1 MATGTILDLQG
12 LQALMDALRG
22 RGYRVIGPTLRDGA
36 LVMADI
42 TSVEDLPR
50 GIGDDQAAGH
60 YRTRIRD
67 DEALFGFAAC
77 PQSAKPALF
86 PPDEQLW
93 RGTRVG
99 EGYEVSPRE
108 PEPAPVA
115 LLGIRGCDLAA
126 VGIHDAVLLDRGAID
141 AHYAT
146 RRAHSLLIAVTCATP
161 AGTCFCASMGTGP
174 KPGEG
179 ADLTLTELLDP
190 HRFLVETGTPAGEA
204 VLAEVASEPA
214 AQEDLAAADA
224 VVAGAVTRMGR
235 QMQTDDLRDL
245 LYASA
250 ESPRWND
257 VGDRCLACTNCTM
270 VCPTCFCTSVED
282 VSDLSGD
289 VDERHRVWDSC
300 FSMEYSRLHGG
311 AVRTSTSARYRQ
323 WLTHKLAAWT
333 DQFGMSGC
341 VGCGRCI
348 TWCPAGIDLTAEV
361 AALREDVTHRETT
374 PASAALSGPPG
385 AGPARPSSGTP
396 SGSATPLTTSTD
408 R

>member
-1 MATGTILDLQG
+1 MATGTILDLHG
-12 LQALMDALRG
+12 LQALIDALRG
-22 RGYRVIGPTLRDGA
+22 RGYRVIGPRPRDGA
-36 LVMADI
+36 LVLADI
-42 TSVEDLPR
+42 ASVEDLPR

-60 YRTRIRD
+60 YRTRARED
-67 DEALFGFAAC
+67 QALFGFAATA
-77 PQSAKPALF
+77 QSAKPLLF

-93 RGTRVG
+93 RGIRAG
-99 EGYEVSPRE
+99 EGFAVSPE
-108 PEPAPVA
+108 DPQPAPVA

-126 VGIHDAVLLDRGAID
+126 IAIHDTVLAGRRSGD

-146 RRAHSLLIAVTCATP
+146 RRAHSFLVAITCATP

-174 KPGEG
+174 KPGQG

-190 HRFLVETGTPAGEA
+190 HRFLVETGSPSGEE
-204 VLAEVASEPA
+204 VLAELAGAPA
-214 AQEDLAAADA
+214 TPQDLAAAEA
-224 VVAGAVTRMGR
+224 VVTGALDQMGR
-235 QMQTDDLRDL
+235 TMRTDDLRDL
-245 LYASA
+245 LYSSA

-257 VGDRCLACTNCTM
+257 VAARCLACTNCTM

-323 WLTHKLAAWT
+323 WLTHKLAAWQ
-333 DQFGMSGC
+333 DQFGSSGC

-361 AALREDVTHRETT
+361 AALREDATHREAT
-374 PASAALSGPPG
+374 PASAALVPPPPG
-385 AGPARPSSGTP
+385 PTTRDTPGT
-396 SGSATPLTTSTD
+396 D
-408 R
+408 H

>member
-1 MATGTILDLQG
+1 MATGTILDLHG
-12 LQALMDALRG
+12 LQALIDALRG
-22 RGYRVIGPTLRDGA
+22 RGYRVIGPRPRDGA
-36 LVMADI
+36 LVLADI

-60 YRTRIRD
+60 YRTRARED
-67 DEALFGFAAC
+67 GALFGFAATA
-77 PQSAKPALF
+77 QSAKPLLF
-86 PPDEQLW
+86 PADEQLW
-93 RGTRVG
+93 RGTRAG
-99 EGYEVSPRE
+99 EGFELSPAE
-108 PEPAPVA
+108 PDPAPVA

-126 VGIHDAVLLDRGAID
+126 IGIHDTILLGRAAVD

-146 RRAHSLLIAVTCATP
+146 RRAQSFLIAVTCATP

-179 ADLTLTELLDP
+179 ADLTMTELIDVDG
-190 HRFLVETGTPAGEA
+190 HRFLVETGTRAGEE
-204 VLAEVASEPA
+204 VLAEVASTPA
-214 AQEDLAAADA
+214 VEADLAAAEA
-224 VVAGAVTRMGR
+224 VVAGAVAQMGR
-235 QMQTDDLRDL
+235 TLQTDDLRDL
-245 LYASA
+245 LYSSA

-257 VGDRCLACTNCTM
+257 VAERCLACTNCTA

-289 VDERHRVWDSC
+289 LDERHRVWDSC

-323 WLTHKLAAWT
+323 WLTHKLAAWPV
-333 DQFGMSGC
+333 QFGMSGC

-348 TWCPAGIDLTAEV
+348 TWCPAAIDLTDEV
-361 AALREDVTHRETT
+361 AALREDAAHREASR
-374 PASAALSGPPG
+374 ASAP
-385 AGPARPSSGTP
+385 
-396 SGSATPLTTSTD
+396 TSNTK